1 MRSTFV
7 VLVILFLSVLTAAAA
22 VPTVSYTIHI
32 KSADLSGFDVDMRFS
47 SPTPTVRVAM
57 AAHPEYDD
65 KYWRYIENFT
75 AESADKQLH
84 VSKTEDAVWM
94 IDGARGIVVVRYRLH
109 LPPQVNENR
118 DAWKPFLT
126 TTGGMVGDLHS
137 LMYVVG
143 NSSAPSQLTLDMP
156 ADWKAASG
164 LEANRDARTFTGP
177 AELMLDAPVMVGKFQ
192 EWSFTAGRVPHKIVV
207 WSPAGA
213 PTFDSAPLV
222 DGVKKIAAEAIRKF
236 GVPPYRRYVFLF
248 QNGGEAA
255 LEHLTSVNIGHTFSR
270 GMDGLFEEVAHEYFH
285 AWNLMDVR
293 PVERVGL
300 QPAFARPTGVLWW
313 NEGATIMFADYLL
326 RRSGL
331 PGPEASRIRHLETA
345 MTRYFSSP
353 GYATLSAEQMS
364 RGDTDPA
371 GLGDYGGSTHLHG
384 ELLSTMLDLMI
395 RDRSN
400 GRHDV
405 ADVMT
410 LLSDR
415 FDYRRGIT
423 NHDIEQAALEVCP
436 TCDVHTFFRE
446 HIYGAGQIDFDKY
459 LGLMGMRS
467 EVTRSAALG
476 SDGTPSVDLRIGP
489 LQNDVADGFKIRI
502 TNPQSAWGKAGLHT
516 GNRLLSV
523 DGTPVSSWPDLRSW
537 LRTLKIG
544 DVGRLEIMHD
554 GVKKMVE
561 VPVAV
566 YDVPAVKISEITA
579 PTPRQLKLRNA
590 WINAN

>member
-7 VLVILFLSVLTAAAA
+7 VLVILFLSVLAAAAA

-32 KSADLSGFDVDMRFS
+32 KSANLSGFDVEMRFRS
-47 SPTPTVRVAM
+47 ATTTVRVAM

-65 KYWRYIENFT
+65 KYWRYIENFS
-75 AESADKQLH
+75 AESAGKQLNI
-84 VSKTEDAVWM
+84 SKTEDAVWK
-94 IDGARGIVVVRYRLH
+94 IDGASGIVVIRYRLH

-126 TTGGMVGDLHS
+126 STGGMVGDLHS

-164 LEANRDARTFTGP
+164 LESNRDARIFTGS

-207 WSPAGA
+207 WSPPDA
-213 PTFDSAPLV
+213 PPFNSAPLV
-222 DGVKKIAAEAIRKF
+222 DGLKKIAAEAIRTF
-236 GVPPYRRYVFLF
+236 GAPPYRRYVFLF

-300 QPAFARPTGVLWW
+300 QPTFARPTGVLWW

-326 RRSGL
+326 RRAGL
-331 PGPEASRIRHLETA
+331 PAPEPSRVKHLETA

-353 GYATLSAEQMS
+353 GYITLSAEQMS
-364 RGDTDPA
+364 RGDSDPA
-371 GLGDYGGSTHLHG
+371 SLGDYGGSTHLQG
-384 ELLSTMLDLMI
+384 ELLSTMLDLAI
-395 RDRSN
+395 RDQTD

-423 NHDIEQAALEVCP
+423 NRDIEQAAVQVCLS
-436 TCDVHTFFRE
+436 CNIHTFFKD
-446 HIYGAGQIDFDKY
+446 HINGAGQIDFNKY
-459 LGLMGMRS
+459 LSLMGMRS

-476 SDGTPSVDLRIGP
+476 GDGSPSVDLRIGP

-516 GNRLLSV
+516 GDRLLSV
-523 DGTPVSSWPDLRSW
+523 DGTAVSSWPDLRAW
-537 LRTLKIG
+537 LRKLKIG
-544 DVGRLEIMHD
+544 DVGRLEIIHD

-561 VPVAV
+561 VPIAG
-566 YDVPAVKISEITA
+566 YDVPTVKISEISA
-579 PTPRQLKLRNA
+579 PTPHRLKLRNA
-590 WINAN
+590 WMSAN